1 MGWPTD
7 PRAAKCLLTLLDQV
21 NQKYPGR
28 NKASDGMI
36 GDLSHQK
43 EGSASD
49 HNPWFNDSQGRG
61 VVTAVD
67 ITHDP
72 AHGLVIAHL
81 AHALAKSRDNRI
93 KYIITNRRILDSR
106 PGFHPWTWQPY
117 SGADAHTGHL
127 HLSVVT
133 SQSRYDNTRPWTA
146 LEDWFDMANKH
157 DLEAVLREMLP
168 DITKAVKKG
177 IAEQLNAGP
186 TREEIKSL
194 VRQVVADDLKD
205 VIGPPPHTTLTGI
218 AQQVTQVHD
227 LLTAPPT
234 VTETG
239 PGTTT
244 SQAPGTGTTPSQA
257 PGTGTTPSTEAANE
271 AAVQPA

>member
-7 PRAAKCLLTLLDQV
+7 PRPAKCLLTLLDQV
-21 NQKYPGR
+21 NHKYPGR
-28 NKASDGMI
+28 NKAADGMI
-36 GDLSHQK
+36 GDLAHQM

-49 HNPWFNDSQGRG
+49 HNPWLHDSQGRG
-61 VVTAVD
+61 VVTAID

-81 AHALAKSRDNRI
+81 AHALAKSRDHRI
-93 KYIITNRRILDSR
+93 KYIITNQRILDSR
-106 PGFHPWTWQPY
+106 PQFNPWVWMPY
-117 SGADAHTGHL
+117 SGPDPHTGHL

-133 SQSRYDNTRPWTA
+133 SQSRYDKTRPWTA

-168 DITKAVKKG
+168 DITKAVKRG
-177 IAEQLNAGP
+177 LAEQLNAGP

-194 VRQVVADDLKD
+194 VRQVVADDLKS

-234 VTETG
+234 PTATG
-239 PGTTT
+239 T
-244 SQAPGTGTTPSQA
+244 GTGTTPQA
-257 PGTGTTPSTEAANE
+257 EGPGTTPQADGTGTTPQAEASNE
-271 AAVQPA
+271 AVQPA